1 MKWPIKAIKNDLSM
15 VGFSWDLQILLF
27 VVAVVWSAVG
37 FSIYIFLSRNKSL
50 VRKIW
55 KVKPNFDS
63 QAKEIVL
70 QRLWGF
76 IFLGVFP
83 VIFILFFPEKSL
95 KDFGLGCSWQTAPPW
110 WVIVILVIILIAGFY
125 SAKQPGNLA
134 MYPQIRT
141 QQWSPG
147 LLSLSGF
154 SWVVFLLGYEFLFRG
169 FLLYASLAVMDVW
182 PAIALNCAL
191 YALAHLYKGPG
202 ETFSAIPLGI
212 LLCYLTI
219 LTGNIWTAVGIHSVM
234 ALSNEWWS
242 IKANKNI
249 IILKSK

>member
-1 MKWPIKAIKNDLSM
+1 M
-15 VGFSWDLQILLF
+15 VGLNWDLEILLF
-27 VVAVVWSAVG
+27 IVAVVWSAVG

-55 KVKPNFDS
+55 KARPNLDS
-63 QAKEIVL
+63 QAKEIAL

-83 VIFILFFPEKSL
+83 VIFILFFPEKGL
-95 KDFGLGCSWQTAPPW
+95 RDFGLGCSWQTAPPW

-125 SAKQPGNLA
+125 SAKQAGNLA

-141 QQWSPG
+141 QQWTPG

-202 ETFSAIPLGI
+202 ETFGAIPLGI

-219 LTGNIWTAVGIHSVM
+219 VTGNIWTAVGIHSVM

-242 IKANKNI
+242 IKANKNMV
-249 IILKSK
+249 ILNSK

>member
-1 MKWPIKAIKNDLSM
+1 M
-15 VGFSWDLQILLF
+15 VGFSWDQEILLF

-37 FSIYIFLSRNKSL
+37 FSAYIFLSRNTSL
-50 VRKIW
+50 VRKLW
-55 KVKPNFDS
+55 KAKPNLDS
-63 QAKEIVL
+63 QAKEIVF

-76 IFLGVFP
+76 LFLGVFP
-83 VIFILFFPEKSL
+83 VIFILFFPEKGL

-125 SAKQPGNLA
+125 SSKQAGNLA
-134 MYPQIRT
+134 MYPQIRI

-202 ETFSAIPLGI
+202 ETFGAIPLGI

-242 IKANKNI
+242 IKANKNMVI
-249 IILKSK
+249 IKSK

>member
-1 MKWPIKAIKNDLSM
+1 M
-15 VGFSWDLQILLF
+15 VGISWDPEILLF
-27 VVAVVWSAVG
+27 VVAVLWSAVG
-37 FSIYIFLSRNKSL
+37 FSVYIFLSRNLSL
-50 VRKIW
+50 PRKLW
-55 KVKPNFDS
+55 KGKTTLDY
-63 QAKEIVL
+63 QTKEIVF

-76 IFLGVFP
+76 KFLGVFP
-83 VIFILFFPEKSL
+83 VIFIIFFPGKSL
-95 KDFGLGCSWQTAPPW
+95 TDFGLGCSWLSAPPW
-110 WVIVILVIILIAGFY
+110 WVIVILLIIVITGFY
-125 SAKQPGNLA
+125 SAKQSGNLA

-141 QQWSPG
+141 QKWTPG
-147 LLSLSGF
+147 LLTLSGF

-202 ETFSAIPLGI
+202 ETFGAIPIGI

-219 LTGNIWTAVGIHSVM
+219 STGNIWTAVAIHSVM

-249 IILKSK
+249 VIQRTK

>member
-1 MKWPIKAIKNDLSM
+1 MIN
-15 VGFSWDLQILLF
+15 FSWDHEILLF

-37 FSIYIFLSRNKSL
+37 FSIYIFLSRNRSIA
-50 VRKIW
+50 RKIW
-55 KVKPNFDS
+55 KAKPKLDS

-83 VIFILFFPEKSL
+83 VIFLLFLPDKGL
-95 KDFGLGCSWQTAPPW
+95 KDLGLGFSWQTAPPW
-110 WVIVILVIILIAGFY
+110 WVLVVLVIILVAGFY
-125 SAKQPGNLA
+125 SAKQAGNLA
-134 MYPQIRT
+134 MYPQIRN
-141 QQWSPG
+141 QQWTKG
-147 LLSLSGF
+147 LLALSGL

-182 PAIALNCAL
+182 PAIALNSAF

-202 ETFSAIPLGI
+202 ETFGAIPVGA
-212 LLCYLTI
+212 LLCYLTL
-219 LTGNIWTAVGIHSVM
+219 LTGNIWTAVGIHAVM

-242 IKANKNI
+242 IKANKNMH
-249 IILKSK
+249 ILKSK

>member
-1 MKWPIKAIKNDLSM
+1 MQIDLSM
-15 VGFSWDLQILLF
+15 AEFRWNPEILLF
-27 VVAVVWSAVG
+27 VVAAVWSAVG
-37 FSIYIFLSRNKSL
+37 FSIYRFLSRNRSL
-50 VRKIW
+50 AKKIW
-55 KVKPNFDS
+55 KTNPNLNF

-76 IFLGVFP
+76 IFLGLFP
-83 VIFILFFPEKSL
+83 VIFVLLFPEKSL
-95 KDFGLGCSWQTAPPW
+95 KEVGLGCSWLSAPPW
-110 WVIVILVIILIAGFY
+110 WTIVILVIILIAGFY

-134 MYPQIRT
+134 MYPQIRN
-141 QQWSPG
+141 QQWTSG
-147 LLSLSGF
+147 LLALSGL

-169 FLLYASLAVMDVW
+169 FLLYGSLAVMDVW
-182 PAIALNCAL
+182 PAIALNCSL

-202 ETFSAIPLGI
+202 ETFGAIPIGI

-242 IKANKNI
+242 IKANKNMV
-249 IILKSK
+249 ILKSK

>member
-1 MKWPIKAIKNDLSM
+1 M
-15 VGFSWDLQILLF
+15 VNFSWSPEILLF

-37 FSIYIFLSRNKSL
+37 FSIYIFLSRNSSL
-50 VRKIW
+50 ARDIW
-55 KVKPNFDS
+55 KANPNLDS
-63 QAKEIVL
+63 QTKKIVL

-95 KDFGLGCSWQTAPPW
+95 KDLGLGCSWLSAPPW
-110 WVIVILVIILIAGFY
+110 WILVVLVIILIAGFY
-125 SAKQPGNLA
+125 SARHPGNLA
-134 MYPQIRT
+134 MYPQIRS
-141 QQWSPG
+141 QQWTPG
-147 LLSLSGF
+147 LLALSGL

-169 FLLYASLAVMDVW
+169 FLLFASLAVMDVW

-191 YALAHLYKGPG
+191 YALAHLYKGSR
-202 ETFSAIPLGI
+202 ETFGAIPIGI

-219 LTGNIWTAVGIHSVM
+219 LSGNIWTAVGIHSVM

-242 IKANKNI
+242 IKANSNI
-249 IILKSK
+249 VILKSK